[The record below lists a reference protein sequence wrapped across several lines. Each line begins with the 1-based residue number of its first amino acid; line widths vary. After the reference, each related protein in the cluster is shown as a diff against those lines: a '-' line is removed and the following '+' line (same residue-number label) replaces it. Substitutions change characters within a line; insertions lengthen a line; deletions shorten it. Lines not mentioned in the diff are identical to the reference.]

1 MVFRL
6 LKELTSHRNVI
17 LLGSCWPQ
25 RLPLLSAGEAEMKPT
40 GSCCAWHCWLC
51 KTDPSS
57 HGFFKT
63 KAVAAY
69 WGSSYLHFV
78 AQHAARKRIFSDN
91 SKNINNKK
99 EDNHKI
105 LPLLVSTLAIPCW
118 NWSLSDST
126 GCGTISLGKKRLS
139 QHKINPAFT
148 GLLAKKK
155 KKRERKER
163 KKSPKSCYF
172 RRDPV
177 GNISRLKHLKW
188 SCWEVTDAIRPESN
202 TQH

>member
-1 MVFRL
+1 
-6 LKELTSHRNVI
+6 
-17 LLGSCWPQ
+17 
-25 RLPLLSAGEAEMKPT
+25 MKPT

-155 KKRERKER
+155 KKKRGKKE
-163 KKSPKSCYF
+163 KNLQKAVILEGTLLEIYQDWSTSNEVVEKWQMPSDLSPIHSIKHIVTS
-172 RRDPV
+172 
-177 GNISRLKHLKW
+177 LKMFC
-188 SCWEVTDAIRPESN
+188 SVMQPFV
-202 TQH
+202 